1 MRVRRERSRRNG
13 MTETS
18 ATIDEYGKENNN
30 SRKQNCATKEVR
42 SKFISIKD
50 RAPAET

>member
-1 MRVRRERSRRNG
+1 MRVRRERSRRIG

-18 ATIDEYGKENNN
+18 ATIDEYGKEK
-30 SRKQNCATKEVR
+30 KQICATKEVR

>member
-1 MRVRRERSRRNG
+1 MRETRERSRRNG
-13 MTETS
+13 VTERS
-18 ATIDEYGKENNN
+18 ETIDEYEKANNK
-30 SRKQNCATKEVR
+30 SKKQNCATKEVR